1 MKYQFG
7 STPGDRCQDGTFI
20 IKTLSHLGKN
30 PNLTT
35 RVELS
40 NPLKPLDT
48 SNHALVIY
56 ILVKYGTPPRIFST
70 IKHIYNNS
78 ITQLI
83 IRNMETSMYSN
94 VDIKQGYSMAP
105 FLFLFLMMDFAK
117 TLEDERDNLGLS
129 KLKFARKDNS
139 PGSSR

>member
-1 MKYQFG
+1 MY
-7 STPGDRCQDGTFI
+7 GDSD
-20 IKTLSHLGKN
+20 
-30 PNLTT
+30 
-35 RVELS
+35 
-40 NPLKPLDT
+40 PL
-48 SNHALVIY
+48 
-56 ILVKYGTPPRIFST
+56 TPPRIFST

-105 FLFLFLMMDFAK
+105 FLFLFLMMDFDK